1 MGSACDGSRCMGSFL
16 KIAQSINSFFHIA
29 NWRHRNDC
37 SHMRTQNPNDQV
49 APEWRKMSN
58 SSKKSFIHSTRFSSH
73 SYTLQCARHTSSSSS
88 SSHLKTVASSKPS
101 QPASIW
107 IITQNM
113 WMNNWMWTSLSSH
126 YSARRNVMM
135 MMSFANVRWT
145 KAMQLTATQIY
156 SWYRPINIFNRYGRR
171 YKFHRSR
178 AHKRHC
184 PAHVIKFSLIELSIL
199 CTHN

>member
-1 MGSACDGSRCMGSFL
+1 MWWLGSFL

-29 NWRHRNDC
+29 NWRHRSDC
-37 SHMRTQNPNDQV
+37 SHMRTQKS
-49 APEWRKMSN
+49 ER
-58 SSKKSFIHSTRFSSH
+58 SSGTGMEKNEQQQQKIFYSFDSFFFSFIYFTMCKAHIVVVVVFVESSEDGRLLR
-73 SYTLQCARHTSSSSS
+73 T
-88 SSHLKTVASSKPS
+88 

-135 MMSFANVRWT
+135 MMMSLANVRRT

-156 SWYRPINIFNRYGRR
+156 SSNRPINIFNR
-171 YKFHRSR
+171 FDRS
-178 AHKRHC
+178 
-184 PAHVIKFSLIELSIL
+184 LL
-199 CTHN
+199 